1 MSNLLQSAPK
11 SMLYNL
17 GQVPAID
24 VTSALRRFDAS
35 VTSGFSGAGQNEAR
49 IRISANDGFLDGNK
63 SYLQFAVTTA
73 VADCSIDGTAGSFI
87 DRMEIQS
94 NGRTVWRCDSYS
106 IYHNLRKY
114 YNSDIA
120 DVNKLTT
127 NEGSRGM
134 ISQDDAVFAASSI
147 HDIAM
152 SGLGEEITTAHTKNY
167 CLDLECGFFKNDLKK
182 AIPQGTSV
190 ELVIRFKVNNGAIAA
205 DTGAPTWEI
214 NNVRFYAPVYSVL
227 NAEATNF
234 YNQMLSQGAVMWSG
248 DYIKTYI
255 NALSTA
261 GTTAVLQINDRSLS
275 VNSFITVLREH
286 DADTSLASLTNSAYT
301 LLDATGGVTS
311 YEYSVAGQPLPA
323 SGRILIKIGGTEE
336 DVGRAMEEAN
346 KCLVDNGKSH
356 GKSMVTK
363 AAFTS
368 ANTELLATKLNA
380 TNIAKGVLALDLRKM
395 DDMSLKLK
403 GINTA
408 NSASPNTISIEHT
421 TLATA
426 KQATTFA
433 VCCASWRLLPT
444 GELEVSV

>member
-73 VADCSIDGTAGSFI
+73 VAACSIDGTAGSFI

-114 YNSDIA
+114 YNSDMA

-134 ISQDDAVFAASSI
+134 VSQSDAIFAGSAI
-147 HDIAM
+147 HDVAM
-152 SGLGEEITTAHTKNY
+152 CGLGEQITTAHTKNY

-205 DTGAPTWEI
+205 STGAPTWEI

-286 DADTSLASLTNSAYT
+286 DADTSLASLTNSAYA

-323 SGRILIKIGGTEE
+323 SGRILVKIGGTEE
-336 DVGRAMEEAN
+336 DVGRAMEEAT

-368 ANTELLATKLNA
+368 ANTVLVATKLNA

-433 VCCASWRLLPT
+433 VCCASWRLLPN

>member
-17 GQVPAID
+17 GQVPAIE
-24 VTSALRRFDAS
+24 TATALRRFDAS

-114 YNSDIA
+114 YNSDLA

-134 ISQDDAVFAASSI
+134 ISQDDAAFAASSI
-147 HDIAM
+147 HEVAM
-152 SGLGEEITTAHTKNY
+152 SGLGEVITTAHTKNY

-205 DTGAPTWEI
+205 DTGDPTWEI

-301 LLDATGGVTS
+301 LLDAGGEVTS

-336 DVGRAMEEAN
+336 DVGRAMEEAT

-368 ANTELLATKLNA
+368 ANTVLLATKLNA

-403 GINTA
+403 GVNTA

-421 TLATA
+421 SFTTA

-433 VCCASWRLLPT
+433 VCCASWRLMPN